1 MKEVKV
7 KLSNL
12 DITPRKTRSVSRI
25 IIGMPVGDAEA
36 ELMFRKE
43 RAAVSLLK
51 LLRSAVANVA
61 SNKNKEMK
69 IENLY
74 VKNILVDKGI
84 RLKRSLPRAQGRA
97 TPLHKQRCHV
107 ILILSE
113 SSEKK
118 SRFKFVGKKKDK
130 KITRKALSAAK
141 GRFTAKGQP
150 KKKELQTAKKEE
162 GKEQRIEKPEKPN
175 FYRRIF
181 RRKAV

>member
-1 MKEVKV
+1 MKEIKV

-43 RAAVSLLK
+43 RAAASLLK
-51 LLRSAVANVA
+51 LLRSAIANVVN
-61 SNKNKEMK
+61 NKNKEIK
-69 IENLY
+69 IENFY
-74 VKNILVDKGI
+74 IKNILVDKGI

-130 KITRKALSAAK
+130 KITKKSLSAAK
-141 GRFTAKGQP
+141 RQSEN
-150 KKKELQTAKKEE
+150 KELQIEKKEE
-162 GKEQRIEKPEKPN
+162 GKEQKIDKPKKSN
-175 FYRRIF
+175 FYRRVF